1 MERKVVFKWLRLVG
15 LGFTLVSVIEII
27 DLLLLSSTIEI
38 NLESQQLNLFELF
51 FFSGMMPIHGIFLFI
66 FLLIVPF
73 CFTTLS
79 LAIFKIA
86 KDEMLDNRTLSKF
99 IFIIGMVLLLG
110 NFVKLEYII
119 LLSKTELNVSLPISF
134 QLVLYDPTT
143 TPFIGAVLW
152 IFPIGVVCG
161 FLISGLIFGGVG
173 LKWILLLENEQITE
187 EKISK

>member
-1 MERKVVFKWLRLVG
+1 MERKTVFKWLRLFG
-15 LGFTLVSVIEII
+15 LGFTLISVVEII
-27 DLLLLSSTIEI
+27 DLLLLGSIIEI
-38 NLESQQLNLFELF
+38 NLESQQINLFELF
-51 FFSGMMPIHGIFLFI
+51 FFSGMVPIHGIFLFL

-73 CFTTLS
+73 GFTALS

-110 NFVKLEYII
+110 TFVKLEYII
-119 LLSKTELNVSLPISF
+119 LLGKTELNVPLPISF
-134 QLVLYDPTT
+134 QLALYDPTT

-152 IFPIGVVCG
+152 IFPIGVACG

-173 LKWILLLENEQITE
+173 LKWILLLENEQITD
-187 EKISK
+187 KNKSN